1 MKSKKTENDRFDGVK
16 RFLFTEGASTSV
28 KLKEVTHIQ
37 AILEDF
43 WLKRTFAATIDYF
56 ILFFA
61 TGIIWS
67 TAHITEFVVTM
78 GLLSLFYF
86 TVTESVFGYTIGK
99 KVFALK
105 VVNLKGTKPS
115 LKDAF
120 TRNISKFNAIFLIL
134 DTIIGRFTSSTHEK
148 FFDRIANTTV
158 DDMSK
163 ISKLALK

>member
-1 MKSKKTENDRFDGVK
+1 MKSKKPEHSRFDGIK
-16 RFLFTEGASTSV
+16 HSLFTEGAQTLV

-56 ILFFA
+56 ILFFV

-67 TAHITEFVVTM
+67 TAHFAEFLITM
-78 GLLSLFYF
+78 GLLSLLYF
-86 TVTESVFGYTIGK
+86 TVTESVLGYTIGK

-105 VVNLKGTKPS
+105 VVNLTGTKPS

-148 FFDRIANTTV
+148 FFDRLAHTTV
-158 DDMSK
+158 DDMSA
-163 ISKLALK
+163 ISKIALK